1 MIMIIISYNV
11 LQKRLISQKYIK
23 IFSRKIRHDAIRSI
37 RWISIRFDAN
47 NWDREGNEI
56 FYFKMLALNNLD
68 LVLDF
73 VPLM

>member
-1 MIMIIISYNV
+1 MMLYV
-11 LQKRLISQKYIK
+11 
-23 IFSRKIRHDAIRSI
+23 AVSI
-37 RWISIRFDAN
+37 RWISIMFDAN